1 MAEPELAG
9 ILVIDKAKGPTSHD
23 IVASL
28 RRILRMRR
36 IGHCGTLDPLAT
48 GILVVC
54 LGRYTRLNR
63 WLSGANKS
71 YEAKIEL
78 GATSPTGDAQGQIAL
93 YEKVVQP
100 DLATVQSTLERFVGA
115 QQQQPPIYS
124 AIKINGVPSYKRAR
138 RGEDVK
144 LKPRQIIIHAIE
156 RIEYNYP
163 KLTIRVNCSSGTYIR
178 SLAVDLGVA
187 LGTGA
192 YLADLRRISVGRLDL
207 AKALTL
213 EEVAARQEA
222 GCIHEVFVP
231 SRLALDELESVDL
244 EEEELRDFTFGKAVS
259 IQPGGEIF
267 ADVCAVFDAE
277 ETLFG
282 IARRE
287 LGVLR
292 PFCVLRQHGSG

>member
-124 AIKINGVPSYKRAR
+124 AIKINGVPSYNRAR

-163 KLTIRVNCSSGTYIR
+163 KLT
-178 SLAVDLGVA
+178 LH
-187 LGTGA
+187 
-192 YLADLRRISVGRLDL
+192 
-207 AKALTL
+207 
-213 EEVAARQEA
+213 Q
-222 GCIHEVFVP
+222 
-231 SRLALDELESVDL
+231 
-244 EEEELRDFTFGKAVS
+244 
-259 IQPGGEIF
+259 
-267 ADVCAVFDAE
+267 
-277 ETLFG
+277 
-282 IARRE
+282 
-287 LGVLR
+287 
-292 PFCVLRQHGSG
+292 